1 MNLPRVAKTMKE
13 RNGTRANLAICDR
26 DFRAIPSLTIHSNI
40 VYTSYLKEE
49 RKTTLWRGKKRVNQ
63 IRRWKKERKCSWG
76 RGIWGRPV
84 GMSWRGTE
92 MGARGFFVTFAMKN
106 RS

>member
-49 RKTTLWRGKKRVNQ
+49 RKTTLWRERKSFWQ
-63 IRRWKKERKCSWG
+63 IRGRKKGWNCFVSGEMWERTVGSSL
-76 RGIWGRPV
+76 RGEGL
-84 GMSWRGTE
+84 
-92 MGARGFFVTFAMKN
+92 GAGGFFDT
-106 RS
+106 